1 MLSPRVL
8 AVFALFSGSAS
19 GLVLPG
25 ARAGAAAPTF
35 DRRQALS
42 AGFNAALAT
51 AALAAPA
58 AVHAYDAIPTVEAD
72 FAEMER
78 ARNIRL
84 AKAAK
89 RAESLFAV
97 VKKVEV
103 TKTESEFVESMDAL
117 SLWVIGEGSI
127 PEGVGVKELVKRL
140 TVAYDALPKKNYA
153 CEATRTNNGI
163 CYTPG
168 KGAELAYEST
178 IKQIRKYS
186 MIQLG
191 DYRRVEFKAF

>member
-1 MLSPRVL
+1 MLRAL
-8 AVFALFSGSAS
+8 AVGLLADGAA
-19 GLVLPG
+19 GLVLPSARTG
-25 ARAGAAAPTF
+25 ASAPTL

-42 AGFNAALAT
+42 TGFGAALAG
-51 AALAAPA
+51 AFAAAP
-58 AVHAYDAIPTVEAD
+58 VVAYDSIPTVEPD
-72 FAEMER
+72 FAAMEK
-78 ARNIRL
+78 ARNERL

-89 RAESLFAV
+89 RAESLYAKVKAV
-97 VKKVEV
+97 EASKI
-103 TKTESEFVESMDAL
+103 ESEFITAMDAL
-117 SLWVIGEGSI
+117 ALWVIGEGNI
-127 PEGVGVKELVKRL
+127 PEGVGVKELVKRI
-140 TVAYDALPKKNYA
+140 TIAYDALPKKNYA

-178 IKQIRKYS
+178 IKEIRKYS